1 MLSTFALTVLT
12 SLVATPILSAAP
24 QGTHADDVKAYKEIL
39 KDRERESEAI
49 ALIDGFTNRYAEH
62 SERMIEIADAIEI
75 DEGDIPALKKESK
88 KLVEA
93 QEDLADL
100 VWLSFKERKRD
111 TEGHRRLWT
120 SAVFAFGQMGPTGA
134 KYLWKAYEDKRFRK
148 DVEFRGRCVQ
158 QVGSTLDWDQWE
170 DLVDLLDHHEDLIIA
185 KAAEALKHY
194 REAPGKIRVEV
205 TSKLVNFLNS
215 YYNAANN
222 PEDTTARQRYRM
234 VGRPMREALSE
245 MTGQSFQDPLKWR
258 LWFNDNKKNKE
269 IWSDD

>member
-1 MLSTFALTVLT
+1 MLSTLALTVLT
-12 SLVATPILSAAP
+12 SLLASPALSALP

-49 ALIDGFTNRYAEH
+49 ALLDTFTNRYAEH
-62 SERMIEIADAIEI
+62 SARMIEIADAIEI
-75 DEGDIPALKKESK
+75 DEGDIPALKKEAKS
-88 KLVEA
+88 LIDA
-93 QEDLADL
+93 QEDIAEL

-120 SAVFAFGQMGPTGA
+120 SAVYALGQMGPNGA
-134 KYLWKAYEDKRFRK
+134 KWLWKAYEDKRFRK
-148 DVEFRGRCVQ
+148 DVDFQGLCVQ
-158 QVGSTLDWDQWE
+158 QVGATRDWDQWE
-170 DLVDLLDHHEDLIIA
+170 DLVDLLDHHEDLIIRR
-185 KAAEALKHY
+185 AAEALKYY

-222 PEDTTARQRYRM
+222 PEDTTAKARYRM
-234 VGRPMREALSE
+234 VGRPMNDALTE

-258 LWFNDNKKNKE
+258 QWFNDNKKNKE